1 MIFETVRRGSLRRL
15 ARRSEGAAKLL
26 SRDSDGIGRK
36 ASTDNPMRP
45 TIPKHKR
52 IHESS
57 STKHPLVER
66 IRTPHRIHM
75 PKTIHNSIGLEVID
89 FCSEIVAGC
98 EDSPLIDF
106 PYLVEETL
114 MD

>member
-1 MIFETVRRGSLRRL
+1 
-15 ARRSEGAAKLL
+15 
-26 SRDSDGIGRK
+26 
-36 ASTDNPMRP
+36 
-45 TIPKHKR
+45 
-52 IHESS
+52 
-57 STKHPLVER
+57 
-66 IRTPHRIHM
+66 M

-89 FCSEIVAGC
+89 FGSEIVAGC